1 MVQHLVV
8 LRPFLDFVRGDV
20 IVEADRI
27 RKVLDTE
34 HKKFIT
40 KVALPNAPKG

>member
-8 LRPFLDFVRGDV
+8 LKPFLDFVRGDV
-20 IVEADRI
+20 ITEAEKI
-27 RKVLDTE
+27 RQILDTE
-34 HKKFIT
+34 YRKFIT